1 MPVTFVI
8 GRAGSGKTTRCFDRI
23 GRLVAENPLGRPVWL
38 VVPKQATFEYQRELV
53 ARLRSFC
60 RVRVVGFDELGEEVL
75 AEVGG
80 VHVARITAAGRRMII
95 GRLLYTHHDQL
106 QYFAS
111 AARRPGLA
119 TAIDGLFDEFER
131 SGKTLGELGDLID
144 QLGHSGGE
152 DDGSDAPSLHAKL
165 ADLRL
170 LYERYAEYVGGDR
183 LDPQRRRAQVL
194 NRLRDSELLRHARVF
209 VDAFYEFTE
218 NERQVLATL
227 GAVAESVELT
237 LTMDPA
243 SPVLAGGAAEPL
255 SPFFRSELAY
265 ERLVD
270 AFARSGVTVTAPV
283 KLADT
288 PRFAA
293 EPLKRIERRLFGRAV
308 DAAAPP
314 PATDD
319 PPVVFL
325 DAPDPR
331 VEVQAV
337 ARRIRDLLRTEGYRQ
352 RDVVVLTRNLDGY
365 LHLVHAAFAEHG
377 LTYFADR
384 RRPATHH
391 PLVRLVRAA
400 VRIGRDGWQNA
411 AVLAL
416 AKSGLAGLE
425 PDDID
430 HLDNYLHEHGIT
442 APGWAEEAAWRLAE
456 HAAIVDEEFV
466 DTGEPDAGDIDH
478 DPEPARPKH
487 KSADEIRLHLVS
499 RLEDLVAKLNRRV
512 TGLPLRV
519 MATELVATLER
530 FGVRQQLAN
539 WITKDKRDRP
549 EQAEE
554 HEQVWVQLTELLQE
568 MVDVLG
574 DQEVDGGEFAE
585 ILESGLDAFDLAIT
599 PPTLDGV
606 LVGSVDRTRTLFPKV
621 AFVLGLS
628 RGVFPATHRDDSI
641 LSGQERR
648 TLHRH
653 RIDVEPDPRRRQLDE
668 RFLAYVGLTRGS
680 ERLILSRPR
689 ADEGGRGYDESE
701 FWTAL
706 RAIVPEAP
714 VAREEP
720 CTGNRPDCLSTPRD
734 LVAGMLDWARG
745 LVERGGATGEREPRG
760 SAPGPDGAAPP
771 DAWRWELY
779 GWISRR
785 KNADDAL
792 GRAID
797 RGWSALCYSN
807 EATLSKSVAAQLFPS
822 PLVATASQLET
833 FASCPFKH
841 FVAYGLRLAQR
852 GASDITVLDL
862 SRVYHDTLAAVVQR
876 TLDGK
881 QELAALPP
889 DELAAFAAERA
900 KAVAV
905 AIRGQVL
912 MDEARSR
919 YLLGRV
925 ERTLGQI
932 LTTAREQL
940 TRGAFRPAKSN
951 VKFGPSEEIRP
962 PDLGLPD
969 GGTLHLRGSIDRM
982 DCAPDGGVAVY
993 DYRMGENKLS
1003 AADVL
1008 HGLNLRLLTCLLVLD
1023 RAGVSSG
1030 AKRLFP
1036 AAAFCARLLRSM
1048 GKVDHPD
1055 DAADPASPEF
1065 ALSAKPRGVVL
1076 GTHVPVFDKALTTGQ
1091 SEVLNVWVNKD
1102 GTFGRRDT
1110 ADVADDAEFCTLI
1123 DFVEL
1128 KVRELAAGVTSGRVA
1143 VEPYLYHDVSPCPR
1157 CDYRKVCRFE
1167 QTVNRYRKLEPM
1179 KRTEAI
1185 MAMQSAIAVGDR
1197 GDRGVRGEGGEG
1209 AGHVG

>member
-8 GRAGSGKTTRCFDRI
+8 GRAGSGKTARCFERI
-23 GRLVAENPLGRPVWL
+23 VELVRANPLGRPVWL
-38 VVPKQATFEYQRELV
+38 VVPKQATFEYQREMV
-53 ARLRSFC
+53 ARLRAFT
-60 RVRVVGFDELGEEVL
+60 RVRVVGFDELGDEVL

-80 VHVARITAAGRRMII
+80 VPAARVTAAGRRMII
-95 GRLLYTHHDQL
+95 GRLLYAHHDQL
-106 QYFAS
+106 RYFAS

-131 SGKTLGELGDLID
+131 SGKSLDELGDLID
-144 QLGHSGGE
+144 QLGHAEGA
-152 DDGSDAPSLHAKL
+152 DGSDAPSLHAKL

-170 LYERYAEYVGGDR
+170 LYERYAEFVGHDR

-194 NRLRDSELLRHARVF
+194 RRLADSELLRHARVF

-218 NERQVLATL
+218 NERQVLA
-227 GAVAESVELT
+227 AVATMAESVELN

-243 SPVLAGGAAEPL
+243 SPVLTGGPAEPL

-265 ERLVD
+265 GRLVE
-270 AFARSGVTVTAPV
+270 AFAKAGVTVTAPT
-283 KLADT
+283 KLTGA

-293 EPLKRIERRLFGRAV
+293 EPLGRIERRLFGRAAN
-308 DAAAPP
+308 AAAPP
-314 PATDD
+314 PPSDD

-337 ARRIRDLLRTEGYRQ
+337 ARRIRDLLRTGGYRQ
-352 RDVVVLTRNLDGY
+352 RDVVVLTRDLDGY

-391 PLVRLVRAA
+391 PLVRLVRSA
-400 VRIGRDGWQNA
+400 VRIGRDGWLNA

-442 APGWAEEAAWRLAE
+442 APGWADDAAWQLAE
-456 HAAIVDEEFV
+456 HAALVDEEFV
-466 DTGEPDAGDIDH
+466 DTADPAP
-478 DPEPARPKH
+478 DPEVPAAPGDVPEPPAAPPRKT
-487 KSADEIRLHLVS
+487 ADEIRRHLIE
-499 RLEDLVAKLNRRV
+499 RLQPLTLKLGRRV
-512 TGLPLRV
+512 TAPLRV
-519 MATELVATLER
+519 FATELVDTLER

-539 WITKDKRDRP
+539 WIVRDGRDRP

-554 HEQVWVQLTELLQE
+554 HEQVWAQLAELLQE

-574 DQEVDGGEFAE
+574 DQAMDSGEFAE
-585 ILESGLDAFDLAIT
+585 VLESGLDAFDLAIT
-599 PPTLDGV
+599 PPTLDQV

-641 LSGQERR
+641 LSGPERR
-648 TLHRH
+648 TLHKH

-668 RFLAYVGLTRGS
+668 RFLAYVGLTRAS
-680 ERLILSRPR
+680 DRLILSRPR
-689 ADEGGRGYDESE
+689 ADEGGREYDESE
-701 FWTAL
+701 FWAAL

-714 VAREEP
+714 VVREEP

-745 LVERGGATGEREPRG
+745 LVEKGAEQDTKEPRV
-760 SAPGPDGAAPP
+760 SVPGPDGAPPP

-779 GWISRR
+779 GWIARR
-785 KNADDAL
+785 KNTDDAL

-807 EATLSKSVAAQLFPS
+807 DATLSKPVAAQLFPS

-852 GASDITVLDL
+852 GAADITILDL

-876 TLDGK
+876 TLELK

-940 TRGAFRPAKSN
+940 ARGSFKPSRSN
-951 VKFGPSEEIRP
+951 VKFGPGEKLRC

-969 GGTLHLRGSIDRM
+969 GGTLHLRGSIDRI

-993 DYRMGENKLS
+993 DYRMGDNKLS

-1023 RAGVSSG
+1023 RADSSAD

-1048 GKVDHPD
+1048 GKVDHPE
-1055 DAADPASPEF
+1055 DAADPKSPEF

-1076 GTHVPVFDKALTTGQ
+1076 GTHVTVFDKTLTTGS
-1091 SEVLNVWVNKD
+1091 SEVLNAWINKD

-1110 ADVADDAEFCTLI
+1110 SDVADDAEFRTLI
-1123 DFVEL
+1123 DFVEH
-1128 KVRELAAGVTSGRVA
+1128 KVRELAAGVTGGNVA
-1143 VEPYLYHDVSPCPR
+1143 VEPYLYHDASPCPR

-1185 MAMQSAIAVGDR
+1185 TAMQSAIGGGVG
-1197 GDRGVRGEGGEG
+1197 EAGEG
-1209 AGHVG
+1209 AEHVG